1 MIIKSYE
8 LNKINLK
15 KNNIYLLY
23 GENEGLKNK
32 VINDIFKEFSNNA
45 YKYDE
50 KEILDNKENFFN
62 SVLSKSFFETKK
74 FIMILRSTDKIVS
87 VIEDVLEKITNDTKI
102 ILLAGILE
110 KKSKLRLLFEKNKN
124 IVCIPFY
131 SDNDQTLSSIA
142 SSYFKERKIPVSQE
156 IINLLVARSRGDR
169 LNLNNEITKIENFIN
184 NKKKININD
193 ILKLT
198 NLAENYS
205 VNELVDSCL
214 AKKTKL
220 RLLFEKNKNIIC
232 IPFYAD
238 NKQTL
243 SNIANSYFKEKKIPI
258 SQEIINLLVARSRG
272 DRLNLNNEIIKIENF
287 VNNKKN
293 ININDILKLTNL
305 AENYSVTELVDN
317 CLAKR
322 TAKTINI
329 LNENNYSA
337 EDCILIIKTFLI
349 KANRLNKLHN
359 QTKDNKNID
368 QVITSFKPPIFWKDK
383 EIVKEQIKNWSI
395 ERIENLI
402 YKINEIELLIKKNS
416 TNALN
421 ILFNF
426 IVTESNKTN
435 N

>member
-32 VINDIFKEFSNNA
+32 VINDIFKKFSNNA

-124 IVCIPFY
+124 IICIPFY
-131 SDNDQTLSSIA
+131 SDNDQTLSTVA
-142 SSYFKERKIPVSQE
+142 NSYFRERKIPVSQE

-169 LNLNNEITKIENFIN
+169 FNLNNEITKIENFIN

-214 AKKTKL
+214 AKKTM
-220 RLLFEKNKNIIC
+220 
-232 IPFYAD
+232 
-238 NKQTL
+238 
-243 SNIANSYFKEKKIPI
+243 
-258 SQEIINLLVARSRG
+258 
-272 DRLNLNNEIIKIENF
+272 
-287 VNNKKN
+287 
-293 ININDILKLTNL
+293 
-305 AENYSVTELVDN
+305 
-317 CLAKR
+317 
-322 TAKTINI
+322 KTINI

-349 KANRLNKLHN
+349 KAKRLNKLQN
-359 QTKDNKNID
+359 QNKDNKNID
-368 QVITSFKPPIFWKDK
+368 QIITSFKPPIFWKDK
-383 EIVKEQIKNWSI
+383 EIVKEQIKNWSANK
-395 ERIENLI
+395 IENLI

-416 TNALN
+416 SNSIN
-421 ILFNF
+421 ILFDF
-426 IVTESNKTN
+426 IITQSNKTN

>member
-1 MIIKSYE
+1 MIVKSFE

-32 VINDIFKEFSNNA
+32 VINDIFKEFLKNT

-62 SVLSKSFFETKK
+62 SILSKSFFETKK
-74 FIMILRSTDKIVS
+74 IIMISRSSDKIVS
-87 VIEDVLEKITNDTKI
+87 IIEEVLEKITEDVKI

-124 IVCIPFY
+124 IICIPFY

-156 IINLLVARSRGDR
+156 IINLLVTRSRGDR
-169 LNLNNEITKIENFIN
+169 LNINNEMNKIENFIK
-184 NKKKININD
+184 NKKKVSIND

-214 AKKTKL
+214 AKKT
-220 RLLFEKNKNIIC
+220 
-232 IPFYAD
+232 
-238 NKQTL
+238 
-243 SNIANSYFKEKKIPI
+243 
-258 SQEIINLLVARSRG
+258 
-272 DRLNLNNEIIKIENF
+272 
-287 VNNKKN
+287 
-293 ININDILKLTNL
+293 
-305 AENYSVTELVDN
+305 
-317 CLAKR
+317 
-322 TAKTINI
+322 AKTINI
-329 LNENNYSA
+329 LNENNYST

-349 KANRLNKLHN
+349 KAKRLSKLQN

-383 EIVKEQIKNWSI
+383 EIVKEQTKNWSI
-395 ERIENLI
+395 NKIENLI

-416 TNALN
+416 SSSIN
-421 ILFNF
+421 ILFDF
-426 IVTESNKTN
+426 IVAQSNKAN